1 MNNTRFNYPHEMES
15 REDGFVNELEDRV
28 RFLTD
33 ENVQLRD
40 KNERLFNRLGSLQSK
55 LGQLAGSKT
64 DLSSKLVNCE
74 EEKLKMAKDLI
85 DVQIH
90 TNKMREQYEAETFE
104 LKNKILF
111 QENQLMEMEM
121 ERDRLHRDIQHTRG
135 RLQVADKSYKELVD
149 EYITLK
155 SNYLVLSESHE
166 KEVCRNEELSA
177 ELLSLANAQDSLLR
191 QQENQARSQ
200 AVYGETAH
208 ELERVRALVSR
219 MSQHRARSEELAA
232 SEQERKAVER
242 SILGNQ
248 DQIKEE
254 LERMKKSYEEQQRRL
269 EEKVVAMGKEQ
280 QENKRA
286 IRSTQHKL
294 AEQSA
299 ALLSSKSQ
307 LKEVEVENSRL
318 QMQVKEL
325 NEEYRARLVRY
336 LTDLAEY
343 VDGLSDGQGA
353 QRPPERAQM
362 KNFVD
367 SMLQDVRASYRSRE
381 EQLSSA
387 ARAYK
392 KRLQKLVKT
401 HEALLIAYRMQRE
414 QILALGE
421 RGLDPGPPEAHFGLT
436 DSELQVEQ
444 SRELQRLREDKA
456 RLESQ
461 LRDAL
466 EQKNVRSHPVQSVSF
481 QESRNSGK
489 ITEDGWSDIRKQ
501 LREFTHSTQE
511 EQERERAQLITRA
524 TVAEEQALELQ
535 DYVDK
540 HLGRY
545 KQEVTRL
552 RRLLRT
558 EAGRA
563 HSAQTPEPRALR
575 RSKKTPSYEI

>member
-1 MNNTRFNYPHEMES
+1 MES
-15 REDGFVNELEDRV
+15 REDGFVNQLEDRV
-28 RFLTD
+28 RLLTD

-40 KNERLFNRLGSLQSK
+40 KNERLFNRLGGLQTK

-64 DLSSKLVNCE
+64 DLSSKLVISE

-85 DVQIH
+85 DAQIH

-104 LKNKILF
+104 LKNKILS

-121 ERDRLHRDIQHTRG
+121 ERDRLQRDIQHTRG
-135 RLQVADKSYKELVD
+135 RLQVADKNYKELAD

-155 SNYLVLSESHE
+155 SNHLVLSEAHE

-177 ELLSLANAQDSLLR
+177 ELLGLAKAQDSLLR
-191 QQENQARSQ
+191 QQETQARSQ
-200 AVYGETAH
+200 ALYGETAH
-208 ELERVRALVSR
+208 ELDRVRALVSR
-219 MSQHRARSEELAA
+219 MSQHRVRTEELAA
-232 SEQERKAVER
+232 SEQERKALER
-242 SILGNQ
+242 NILGNQ

-254 LERMKKSYEEQQRRL
+254 LERMKRSYEEQQHRL
-269 EEKVVAMGKEQ
+269 EGKVVAMGKEQ

-299 ALLSSKSQ
+299 ALLSSQSQ
-307 LKEVEVENSRL
+307 LKEVEMENSRL

-336 LTDLAEY
+336 LQDLAEY
-343 VDGLSDGQGA
+343 VDGLNDGQGA
-353 QRPPERAQM
+353 PRPPERAQM
-362 KNFVD
+362 KKFVD

-392 KRLQKLVKT
+392 KRLQKIIKT

-421 RGLDPGPPEAHFGLT
+421 RGLDPGPPESHFSLT
-436 DSELQVEQ
+436 DGELQVEQ

-456 RLESQ
+456 RLECQ
-461 LRDAL
+461 LSDAL
-466 EQKNVRSHPVQSVSF
+466 GQKNARFNPVQSVSF
-481 QESRNSGK
+481 QETGNSGR
-489 ITEDGWSDIRKQ
+489 IAEDAWVDIRKQ
-501 LREFTHSTQE
+501 LKEFTHSTQE
-511 EQERERAQLITRA
+511 DQERERAQLITRA
-524 TVAEEQALELQ
+524 TVAEEQVLELQ

-545 KQEVTRL
+545 KQEVMRL
-552 RRLLRT
+552 RRLLGT

-563 HSAQTPEPRALR
+563 HSAQAPEPRALR
-575 RSKKTPSYEI
+575 RPKKNPSYEI

>member
-1 MNNTRFNYPHEMES
+1 MASH
-15 REDGFVNELEDRV
+15 EDGVFNQLEDRV
-28 RFLTD
+28 RLLTD

-64 DLSSKLVNCE
+64 DLSSKLVISE
-74 EEKLKMAKDLI
+74 EEKLRITKDLI
-85 DVQIH
+85 DVQIQ
-90 TNKMREQYEAETFE
+90 TNKMREQYEAENFE
-104 LKNKILF
+104 LKTKILS
-111 QENQLMEMEM
+111 QENQLMELEI
-121 ERDRLHRDIQHTRG
+121 ERDRLKRDLQYTRG
-135 RLQVADKSYKELVD
+135 RLQGVDKSHKDLAD

-155 SNYLVLSESHE
+155 SNYLALSEVHE
-166 KEVCRNEELSA
+166 KEVARNEELSA
-177 ELLSLANAQDSLLR
+177 ELLGLAKSQDALLR
-191 QQENQARSQ
+191 QQENQARSR
-200 AVYGETAH
+200 ALYGEAAH

-219 MSQHRARSEELAA
+219 MSQRRVRPEDLAA
-232 SEQERKAVER
+232 SEKERKALER
-242 SILGNQ
+242 SLIGNQ

-254 LERMKKSYEEQQRRL
+254 LERLKKSYEEQQRRL

-299 ALLSSKSQ
+299 ALLSSQSQ
-307 LKEVEVENSRL
+307 LKEVEAENSRL

-336 LTDLAEY
+336 LQDLAEY
-343 VDGLSDGQGA
+343 VDGLRDGQDNT
-353 QRPPERAQM
+353 QRPPERAHM

-367 SMLQDVRASYRSRE
+367 SMLQDVRASYKSRE
-381 EQLSSA
+381 EQLASA

-392 KRLQKLVKT
+392 KRLQKLIKT

-421 RGLDPGPPEAHFGLT
+421 RGLDPGPPESHFGLA
-436 DSELQVEQ
+436 DSELQGEQ

-466 EQKNVRSHPVQSVSF
+466 DQKNVPANPAQSVGF
-481 QESRNSGK
+481 QEARNSGK
-489 ITEDGWSDIRKQ
+489 LTEDAWADIRKQ

-511 EQERERAQLITRA
+511 EQERERAQLISRA
-524 TVAEEQALELQ
+524 TVAEEQVSELQ
-535 DYVDK
+535 EYVDK
-540 HLGRY
+540 HLARY

-552 RRLLRT
+552 RRLLGT

-563 HSAQTPEPRALR
+563 LSACAPEPRAPH
-575 RSKKTPSYEI
+575 RSKRNPSYEI

>member
-1 MNNTRFNYPHEMES
+1 MET
-15 REDGFVNELEDRV
+15 REDGFVNQLEDRV
-28 RFLTD
+28 RLLTD

-40 KNERLFNRLGSLQSK
+40 KNERLFNRLGSLQTK

-64 DLSSKLVNCE
+64 DLSSKLVMSE
-74 EEKLKMAKDLI
+74 EEKLKMTKDLI

-104 LKNKILF
+104 LKNKILS
-111 QENQLMEMEM
+111 QENELMKIEI
-121 ERDRLHRDIQHTRG
+121 ERDSLQRDIQHTRG
-135 RLQVADKSYKELVD
+135 RLQLADKGHKELAD

-155 SNYLVLSESHE
+155 SNHLALSEAHE
-166 KEVCRNEELSA
+166 MEVCRNEELSA
-177 ELLSLANAQDSLLR
+177 ELLGLAKAQDSLLR

-200 AVYGETAH
+200 ALYGETAH

-219 MSQHRARSEELAA
+219 MSQHRVRPEELAA
-232 SEQERKAVER
+232 SQQERKALER
-242 SILGNQ
+242 NILGNQ
-248 DQIKEE
+248 DEIKEE
-254 LERMKKSYEEQQRRL
+254 LERMKKSYEGQQRRL

-299 ALLSSKSQ
+299 ALLSSQSQ
-307 LKEVEVENSRL
+307 LKEVETENSRL
-318 QMQVKEL
+318 QLQVKEL

-336 LTDLAEY
+336 LQDLAEY
-343 VDGLSDGQGA
+343 VDGLNEGEGA
-353 QRPPERAQM
+353 PRPPERAQM

-392 KRLQKLVKT
+392 KRLQKLIKT
-401 HEALLIAYRMQRE
+401 HETLLIAYRMQRE

-421 RGLDPGPPEAHFGLT
+421 RGLDPGPPESHFSLT

-444 SRELQRLREDKA
+444 SKELQRLREDKA

-466 EQKNVRSHPVQSVSF
+466 EQKNVPSKLVQSVSF
-481 QESRNSGK
+481 QESGNSGK
-489 ITEDGWSDIRKQ
+489 ITEEAWADIRKQ

-552 RRLLRT
+552 RRLLGT
-558 EAGRA
+558 AEPGRA
-563 HSAQTPEPRALR
+563 HSAYAPEPRATR
-575 RSKKTPSYEI
+575 RSKKNPSYEI